1 MRRLFSVLA
10 IIVLTTESSYAA
22 QRGPGGGTP
31 VPPSAR
37 TAVVKPAPATVKPA
51 PATVKPAPATAVKK
65 TSSKPA
71 KPAALSPVQRKL
83 QRNPGLAA
91 KISGRLP
98 AGTNLMTAASG
109 FRTVAQFVSAVNGS
123 NTTRIP
129 FAELKRRMAY
139 DGMTLSQAIQ
149 DVRPTVRLPI
159 AGGARGDRGRR
170 ARRHRRSRRAGDDVR
185 ARPALIAGR
194 ARRPRRVARQNNSF
208 TATCTCRGSPTPARR
223 NPSKLKSA
231 GVLNGLTL
239 LALLNVL
246 NISTIGMSW

>member
-37 TAVVKPAPATVKPA
+37 PAAVKPA

-65 TSSKPA
+65 NTKPA

-91 KISGRLP
+91 KVSGRLP

-149 DVRPTVRLPI
+149 DVRPKSDYRSQ
-159 AGGARGDRGRR
+159 AER
-170 ARRHRRSRRAGDDVR
+170 AETEAAALVGTEEVDAPAMTSVR
-185 ARPALIAGR
+185 A
-194 ARRPRRVARQNNSF
+194 PR
-208 TATCTCRGSPTPARR
+208 
-223 NPSKLKSA
+223 
-231 GVLNGLTL
+231 
-239 LALLNVL
+239 
-246 NISTIGMSW
+246 

>member
-37 TAVVKPAPATVKPA
+37 PAAVKPAPATVKPA

-65 TSSKPA
+65 TSKPA

-149 DVRPTVRLPI
+149 DVRPKSDYRSQ
-159 AGGARGDRGRR
+159 AER
-170 ARRHRRSRRAGDDVR
+170 AETEAAALVGTEEVDAPAMTSVR
-185 ARPALIAGR
+185 A
-194 ARRPRRVARQNNSF
+194 PR
-208 TATCTCRGSPTPARR
+208 
-223 NPSKLKSA
+223 
-231 GVLNGLTL
+231 
-239 LALLNVL
+239 
-246 NISTIGMSW
+246 

>member
-37 TAVVKPAPATVKPA
+37 PAAVKPATVKPAPATVKPVPATVKPA

-65 TSSKPA
+65 TSKPA

-91 KISGRLP
+91 KVSGRLP
-98 AGTNLMTAASG
+98 AGTNLMSAASG

-149 DVRPTVRLPI
+149 DVRPKSDYRSQAERAETEAAALVGTEEVDAPAI
-159 AGGARGDRGRR
+159 A
-170 ARRHRRSRRAGDDVR
+170 SVR
-185 ARPALIAGR
+185 A
-194 ARRPRRVARQNNSF
+194 PR
-208 TATCTCRGSPTPARR
+208 
-223 NPSKLKSA
+223 
-231 GVLNGLTL
+231 
-239 LALLNVL
+239 
-246 NISTIGMSW
+246 

>member
-37 TAVVKPAPATVKPA
+37 PRRSSRPPRRSSRPPRSA
-51 PATVKPAPATAVKK
+51 ATAVKK
-65 TSSKPA
+65 TSKPV

-149 DVRPTVRLPI
+149 DLRPKSDYRSQAQRAETEAAALVGTEEVDAPAMTSVRAPR
-159 AGGARGDRGRR
+159 ADRRR
-170 ARRHRRSRRAGDDVR
+170 ARIVPGA
-185 ARPALIAGR
+185 
-194 ARRPRRVARQNNSF
+194 VARQNNSF

-231 GVLNGLTL
+231 GVLSGLML